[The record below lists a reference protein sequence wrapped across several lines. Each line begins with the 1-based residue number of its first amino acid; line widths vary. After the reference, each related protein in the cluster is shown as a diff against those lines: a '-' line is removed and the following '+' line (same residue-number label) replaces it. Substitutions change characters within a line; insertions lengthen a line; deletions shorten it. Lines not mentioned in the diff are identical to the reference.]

1 MRRKR
6 ALTWLLVLAMS
17 LELTAFPAAAV
28 EEQEEP
34 AAVETAELVLPEGEE
49 LTVLPEEFLI
59 SEEQQEFSEEAF
71 EEEPF
76 EDEAVLLELPEEES
90 FEFEEEWPE
99 VAPET
104 STDESGDAG
113 EGGDVELMATVNK
126 TVYCYRRIQ
135 ITASSSNT
143 FTLYRSP
150 TSTTKEKSGDAY
162 AKTVQT
168 NTDYYVELSN
178 GERRYHI
185 RAYYLS
191 TDEIVDYFVP
201 VTSRVSVVSTT
212 HTWKYNAYAYT
223 ESHPYHRRCECG
235 TNDTYSS
242 YDCVICYPSY
252 INYNASGGTGAPAQQ
267 KVTTYPTT
275 LSTTKP
281 VYFPKS
287 FAGWGTYSGSSSA
300 SYYPGASFEILG
312 DRSVTLYAVWNN
324 PIAKTPSTL
333 ATNCA
338 VNFGGEHRYVSFT
351 PTMTDVYEFTSGSS
365 GDTRAFLYDSAETL
379 LASDDDSGDGQNFL
393 IRQTLEAGKTYYYK
407 VQWYGST
414 TTGTIPV
421 YLRQEFD
428 ITFDANGGGNAPAV
442 QNKMQ
447 GASVTLNSAVPSHPT
462 KVFAGWAATADA
474 AEAEYQAGDTYTVDG
489 DSTLYAVWADPAGTC
504 GDEAQWEFRDNTLY
518 ITGGGEMYDYS
529 TENPAPW
536 KAYSSYIEYIEI
548 SDDIGRIGSYAFA
561 DCSAVTA
568 LELPAF
574 LRSMGSYAFYNCT
587 GLTELEIP
595 YLSMTA
601 ENVLTGETV
610 VIGYE
615 GMTVLEE
622 YTFTGCSGLTAI
634 SLPPCLTAIG
644 SHAFFGCESLQT
656 LSLPHKLTTLG
667 DYAFGECANLTAVNL
682 PAGVTVIPENLFR
695 GCSALQTMVIPSG
708 VTSIGAYAFY
718 DCAALTELILP
729 DSVTTLGNA
738 AFGYCNSLVTIT
750 VPDSVETIGTAVFLN
765 IQEQVTVRCYL
776 NTPIHTYALD
786 KDIRVELLMWGTLEM
801 PVFTT
806 DGQTV
811 TISAPKG
818 SIYYTTDGTEPTEGS
833 LLYTDPIIAK
843 KGMVIRAVAIYP
855 GWTTSPV
862 AEYSTDSVKVATP
875 ASNYATGSRLTAGTM
890 VELSCVTEGATI
902 LYTTN
907 GYIPTQEDVYTGPIE
922 ITEDTTI
929 YAMAVKEGML
939 DSALAVFSY
948 TLTTTEDIPVIE
960 TLEAANVTETGA
972 TLRAAVGEG
981 SDVTYVEFIYY
992 EKNNSG
998 APVRIRADAN
1008 HEAVITG
1015 LSPDT
1020 EYRFQATAINDAGL
1034 NCGHIST
1041 FKTEMADHVR
1051 PTVIQLDPTYLT
1063 MRVGASKT
1071 LLATVLPL
1079 SADSRQVYWSSEDP
1093 AVATVDQKGVV
1104 TAVALGN
1111 TRIKATTVSGRLEAY
1126 CNLDVVNSDI
1136 TGIMDFSEINMATNI
1151 SNTSE
1156 HGHDVTVDQGGNAIF
1171 ATAYLTRWDGAV
1183 LEGADPY
1190 PNAPS
1195 DLKTRE
1201 VEADYHVQ
1209 NVLYLPSRQGD
1220 LDNDEIK
1227 NALMKYGAV
1236 YTFFQAKAE
1245 YFNRDFS
1252 TYCFPKSKVSVGSGH
1267 AVAIV
1272 GWDDAYSAS
1281 NFRIPAEGDGAFIC
1295 KNSWGTDSGEDG
1307 YFYISYYDKYLGR
1320 GTGDFNTVF
1329 CGLESNDN
1337 YNKIYQYD
1345 YLGPVGKYS
1354 LDGVTGYAANVFPQK
1369 GSVLTEDETLE
1380 AVSFY
1385 TYAPGYG
1392 YEIYVVTDYQGKSS
1406 LKTLGDPVESGVTDY
1421 AGYFT
1426 IPLDQPITL
1435 EAGTRFAVV
1444 VKYVSNSKSD
1454 VHVFYE
1460 TPLGNYSSGARANPD
1475 ESYISR
1481 NRKTWMD
1488 LTDNIAN
1495 SNLCIKA
1502 FTNTADEDSVL
1513 LQGVDNLNRTY
1524 TDDTV
1529 HTVEDLQ
1536 AKGAEFNPAF
1546 LRQREEDDSVFLLED
1561 EETNGIVAPSI
1572 APDLSASPNYAEGA
1586 SFPVRY
1592 DLREEGGVTPVKN
1605 QGNFNTCWTF
1615 ASYASLESAVLKKSA
1630 SSRSVSGDG
1639 LSQAAGNA
1647 TSITLNTS
1655 ILEVAEGSTTQL
1667 LATLY
1672 PYDSTDA
1679 LVWKSSDPSV
1689 ATVNRG
1695 VITAV
1700 SVGDAKITAS
1710 TADGSVHAECAVKVQ
1725 AAEAVETIHMDR
1737 SVSEL
1742 AVGEA
1747 LLMGYTVSPSTAA
1760 DEPLVW
1766 TVDDASVASID
1777 EYGFVKALSHGTVTV
1792 TASTADGT
1800 VQQSI
1805 IIRVED
1811 GFGLHV
1817 RDTLDKTVLENG
1829 TLTGSITFTV
1839 TNDTGAA
1846 VDCQVMLAFYD
1857 ENGRMVGLCPR
1868 GQTLSEGSNR
1878 LAFENLQVAEAAEA
1892 RLFLLSGGSALS
1904 SAARA
1909 GVD

>member
-1 MRRKR
+1 MRGKR

-59 SEEQQEFSEEAF
+59 P
-71 EEEPF
+71 EEESGEPSGESGEVPF
-76 EDEAVLLELPEEES
+76 EDEAVLLELPEFEAEEDWS
-90 FEFEEEWPE
+90 EP
-99 VAPET
+99 APET
-104 STDESGDAG
+104 STDDSGDTG
-113 EGGDVELMATVNK
+113 EDGDVELMATVNK

-223 ESHPYHRRCECG
+223 DSHPYHRRCECG
-235 TNDTYSS
+235 QYDTYSS
-242 YDCVICYPSY
+242 YDCVVCYPSY
-252 INYNASGGTGAPAQQ
+252 INYNANGGTGAPAQQ

-287 FAGWGTYSGSSSA
+287 FAGWGTYSGSTSA
-300 SYYPGASFEILG
+300 SYYPGASYELLG

-324 PIAKTPSTL
+324 PIAKTPSTS

-351 PTMTDVYEFTSGSS
+351 PTVTDVYEFSSNTS
-365 GDTRAFLYDSAETL
+365 GDTRAYLYDSAETL

-393 IRQTLEAGKTYYYK
+393 IRRTLEAGQTYYYK
-407 VQWYGST
+407 VQWYSSSKTGS
-414 TTGTIPV
+414 IPV
-421 YLRQEFD
+421 YLRQEYD

-442 QNKMQ
+442 QSKMQ
-447 GASVTLNSAVPSHPT
+447 GISVTLNAAVPSHPI
-462 KVFAGWAATADA
+462 KVFAGWATTADA

-489 DSTLYAVWADPAGTC
+489 NSTLYAVWADPSGTC
-504 GDEAQWEFRDNTLY
+504 GDEAEWEFRDNTLY
-518 ITGGGEMYDYS
+518 ITGSGAMYDYS
-529 TENPAPW
+529 AENPAPW
-536 KAYSSYIEYIEI
+536 KAYSSYIEKIEI
-548 SDDIGRIGSYAFA
+548 SDEITRIGSWAFA

-568 LELPAF
+568 LELP
-574 LRSMGSYAFYNCT
+574 LNLMSMGSYAFYNCT
-587 GLTELEIP
+587 GLTAMEIP
-595 YLSMTA
+595 YLTLKG
-601 ENVLTGETV
+601 ENTLTGESV
-610 VIGYE
+610 VLGYQ
-615 GMTVLEE
+615 GMTALEE
-622 YTFTGCSGLTAI
+622 YTFAGCSGLAAV

-656 LSLPHKLTTLG
+656 LSVPQKVTTLG
-667 DYAFGECANLTAVNL
+667 DYAFGECTALAAINI

-695 GCSALQTMVIPSG
+695 GCRNLKEVVIPAG
-708 VTSIGAYAFY
+708 VTEIGAYAFY
-718 DCAALTELILP
+718 DCAALTELMLP

-738 AFGYCNSLVTIT
+738 AFGYCASLVTIT
-750 VPDSVETIGTAVFLN
+750 VPDSVETIGTAVFLD

-776 NTPIHTYALD
+776 DTPIHAYALD
-786 KDIRVELLMWGTLEM
+786 KDIRVELLMWGTLET
-801 PVFTT
+801 PVFTS

-818 SIYYTTDGTEPTEGS
+818 SIYYTTDGTDPTEAS
-833 LLYTDPIIAK
+833 FLYTEPVTVK
-843 KGMVIRAVAIYP
+843 KSMVIRAVAIYP
-855 GWTTSPV
+855 GWTTSSV
-862 AEYSTDSVKVATP
+862 AEYNTDSVKVATP
-875 ASNYATGSRLTAGTM
+875 VSNYAAGSRLTAGTE
-890 VELSCVTEGATI
+890 VTLTCGTEGATI

-907 GYIPTQEDVYTGPIE
+907 GYVPTDEDVYTGPIE
-922 ITEDTTI
+922 ITEDTMI

-960 TLEAANVTETGA
+960 TLEAADVTETGA

-992 EKNNSG
+992 EKNNSA

-1008 HEAVITG
+1008 YEAAVTG

-1020 EYRFQATAINDAGL
+1020 EYRFQATAMNDAGL

-1041 FKTEMADHVR
+1041 FKTEVADHVR

-1093 AVATVDQKGVV
+1093 GVATVDQKGVV

-1151 SNTSE
+1151 SNTAE
-1156 HGHDVTVDQGGNAIF
+1156 HGHDVTVDQGGNAVF

-1190 PNAPS
+1190 PDTPA
-1195 DLKTRE
+1195 DLKMRE

-1236 YTFFQAKAE
+1236 YTFFQAQAA

-1252 TYCFPKSKVSVGSGH
+1252 TYCFPKSKVSVGCGH

-1272 GWDDAYSAS
+1272 GWDDSYSRK
-1281 NFRIPAEGDGAFIC
+1281 NFYVPPEGDGAFIC

-1329 CGLESNDN
+1329 CGLEASDN

-1354 LDGVTGYAANVFPQK
+1354 LDGSTGYAANVFPES
-1369 GSVLTEDETLE
+1369 GSALTEDETLE

-1392 YEIYVVTDYQGKSS
+1392 YEIYVVTDYRDKSS
-1406 LKTLGDPVESGVTDY
+1406 LKTLGDPVKSGVTDY

-1426 IPLDQPITL
+1426 IPLDEPIPL

-1460 TPLGNYSSGARANPD
+1460 TPLGNYSSGARANAD

-1481 NRKTWMD
+1481 NRRSWMD

-1502 FTNTADEDSVL
+1502 FTNTDDEASVL
-1513 LQGVDNLNRTY
+1513 LQGVDNLNRAY

-1529 HTVEDLQ
+1529 HTVEELQ
-1536 AKGAEFNPAF
+1536 AKGMEFNPAF
-1546 LRQREEDDSVFLLED
+1546 LRQREEDGSVSLLED
-1561 EETNGIVAPSI
+1561 EELNGIVAPSI

-1592 DLREEGGVTPVKN
+1592 DLREEGGVTPVKD
-1605 QGNFNTCWTF
+1605 QGVFNTCWTF

-1630 SSRSVSGDG
+1630 SSRSVSSDG
-1639 LSQAAGNA
+1639 LSQAAGSA
-1647 TSITLNTS
+1647 SSITLNTTG
-1655 ILEVAEGSTTQL
+1655 LVVAEDSTTQL

-1679 LVWKSSDPSV
+1679 VVWKSSDTSV
-1689 ATVNRG
+1689 ATVSRG
-1695 VITAV
+1695 VVSAV
-1700 SVGDAKITAS
+1700 SAGYAKITAS
-1710 TADGSVHAECAVKVQ
+1710 TADGSVYAECSVMVQ
-1725 AAEAVETIHMDR
+1725 AAEAVQAIAVDR

-1747 LLMGYTVSPSTAA
+1747 LLVDYTVYPSNAA
-1760 DEPLVW
+1760 DEALVW
-1766 TVDDASVASID
+1766 SVDDTSVASID
-1777 EYGFVKALSHGTVTV
+1777 EYGFVTALGHGTVQV
-1792 TASTADGT
+1792 TASTADGA

-1805 IIRVED
+1805 TIRVED
-1811 GFGLHV
+1811 GFGLHIRETV
-1817 RDTLDKTVLENG
+1817 DKTVLENG
-1829 TLTGSITFTV
+1829 KLTGSITFTV

-1846 VDCQVMLAFYD
+1846 TACQALLAFYD
-1857 ENGRMVGLCPR
+1857 ENGRMVDICQQGK
-1868 GQTLSEGSNR
+1868 TLPVGSSQ
-1878 LAFENLQVAEAAEA
+1878 LAFVDLSVSGADEA
-1892 RLFLLSGGSALS
+1892 RLFLLNGGMALS
-1904 SAARA
+1904 SAAKTD
-1909 GVD
+1909 VD